1 MGEPD
6 LKKKKSKLVPILITI
21 LVILVL
27 VNAGVLGFVWY
38 RNNHIFVENK
48 AYSIHATELDLRE
61 EDISFEHYDS
71 VHAQLPDC
79 RILWNVPFQGNRFSN
94 DSTAL
99 SINQLNRADIEL
111 MKTYFPAL
119 KKVDAAGC
127 QDYEAL
133 EELKAQLPE
142 VEVTY
147 SVSLGNA
154 AFSPDSDVLSLNP
167 GDYTAEALKTNL
179 PYLHHVTSIL
189 LHTPDMTLEEIDA
202 LREAFPDIDIASTVE
217 IMGQE
222 FTADTTQLDLSAMA
236 EDQVNAVCA
245 KLPMLPALEAVE
257 LMDSQGNCSLS
268 RDAVKA
274 LMAAAPNAAFNY
286 VFDFYGQTIS
296 ADTEEVYLKNVKIGD
311 DNVEEVRFALD
322 MVQNCK
328 RFVLENCGLSNEL
341 LAQLRDEYR
350 DKTKVVWRIY
360 FGNGTSMTDA
370 DVIRSVYDLVDD
382 NCHDLVYCE
391 DARYLDI
398 GHDEY
403 LDELPFIEGMV
414 SLEYVIIS
422 GSPIKSL
429 EPFTNCK
436 NLKVL
441 EASNC
446 EKLTDISPLAACE
459 NLEMLNI
466 SYTHVTDLSPLDNL
480 NLTHLVAKYNPSR
493 IPAEEQARFKEVHPD
508 CWTEF
513 VGTQPYGR
521 GWRYDE
527 NDNKMDW
534 YKDIAAAFRYPKAP
548 NNVGW
553 YLDK

>member
-1 MGEPD
+1 M
-6 LKKKKSKLVPILITI
+6 KKKKSKLVPILVTI

-27 VNAGVLGFVWY
+27 VNAGILGFVWY
-38 RNNHIFVENK
+38 RNNHIFVDNK
-48 AYSIHATELDLRE
+48 AYSIHAEELDLRE
-61 EDISFEHYDS
+61 EDISFEHYNT
-71 VHAQLPDC
+71 VHSQLPDC

-99 SINQLNRADIEL
+99 SVSQLNRADIEL

-142 VEVTY
+142 VEVAY

-154 AFSPDSDVLSLNP
+154 AFPPDSDVLSLNP

-179 PYLHHVTSIL
+179 PYLHNVTSIL

-202 LREAFPDIDIASTVE
+202 LREAFPEIEIASTVE
-217 IMGQE
+217 ILGQE
-222 FTADTTQLDLSAMA
+222 FTVDTTRLDLSAMP
-236 EDQVNAVCA
+236 EDQVDAVCG
-245 KLPMLPALEAVE
+245 KLPMLPALEFVE
-257 LMDSQGNCSLS
+257 LMDSQGKCSLS
-268 RDAVKA
+268 KDTVKA
-274 LMAAAPNAAFNY
+274 LMAAAPDAAFNY

-296 ADTEEVYLKNVKIGD
+296 AETEEVYLKNVKIGD
-311 DNVEEVRFALD
+311 ENVEEVRFALD

-370 DVIRSVYDLVDD
+370 EVIRSVYDLVDD

-422 GSPIKSL
+422 GSPIQSL
-429 EPFTNCK
+429 EPFANCK
-436 NLKVL
+436 KLKVL

-459 NLEMLNI
+459 SLEMLNI
-466 SYTHVTDLSPLDNL
+466 SYTHVTDLSPLDEL
-480 NLTHLVAKYNPSR
+480 NLTHLVAKYYPAR
-493 IPAEEQARFKEVHPD
+493 VPAEEQARFKEVHPN

-513 VGTQPYGR
+513 VGQQPYGR

-527 NDNKMDW
+527 NDNQMDW